1 MKRKATLAAVLTAAW
16 LLAGQAAP
24 SRDRSADDE
33 AKPAKAPTFVHTVV
47 FTLKKD
53 APEGAAD
60 SMIHDAHDLL
70 AKIPTVREI
79 RCGKPAEQKAGKS
92 GPAKPS
98 YDVGLLVLFDD
109 ADGLKTYIDHP
120 KHQEFVAKHLKNV
133 EGDKLHVYDFVD
145 VKK

>member
-1 MKRKATLAAVLTAAW
+1 MKRISTLAAVFAAAG
-16 LLAGQAAP
+16 LLSGHWGSAP
-24 SRDRSADDE
+24 DRAVADE
-33 AKPAKAPTFVHTVV
+33 TKPVAKAPPFVHAVV

-60 SMIHDAHDLL
+60 SMIADAHDML
-70 AKIPTVREI
+70 AKIPTVREL
-79 RCGKPAEQKAGKS
+79 RCGKPAEKKAD
-92 GPAKPS
+92 AKGG

-120 KHQEFVAKHLKNV
+120 QHQKFVAKHLKNV
-133 EGDKLHVYDFVD
+133 ERDKLLVYDFLD